1 MVRMNADAFDCSRNL
16 HAWLKTDDRN
26 LLAGIDAGLS
36 VHEVAEDLQRE
47 PISVL
52 KRISTIGTFSFLDG
66 SEEWVEVMSL
76 ALSGV
81 PLQDVLAWCSAS
93 EERMPYELLDAMRSS
108 PDPRAGFESARQLGL
123 EVANVAALPD
133 LMWLAAQPE
142 QTRLGYAAAAERV
155 LGRFDALTP
164 TTLRHEVLGLAPAE
178 LRWNG
183 GPAAKK
189 GRAANASAKARAP
202 RAPRKASASR
212 PRKSK
217 GIRNKWAFANYM
229 KKKRAAWA

>member
-1 MVRMNADAFDCSRNL
+1 MVVMNADVLDWSRNL
-16 HAWLKTDDRN
+16 HLWMKADDRN

-52 KRISTIGTFSFLDG
+52 NRISTLGTFVFASG

-81 PLQDVLAWCSAS
+81 PLQDVIAWCSAS
-93 EERMPYELLDAMRSS
+93 DERMPYELLEAMRSS
-108 PDPRAGFESARQLGL
+108 PDPRLAFELARRLGL
-123 EVANVAALPD
+123 EVANVSALPD
-133 LMWLAAQPE
+133 LVWLAKQPE
-142 QTRLGYAAAAERV
+142 QTQLGYASAAERV
-155 LGRFDALTP
+155 LARFDALTP
-164 TTLRHEVLGLAPAE
+164 TTLRHEVLGLAQAE

-183 GPAAKK
+183 SLAAKK
-189 GRAANASAKARAP
+189 GRGANASPKT

-212 PRKSK
+212 PRKTR
-217 GIRNKWAFANYM
+217 IRNKWAYANFK
-229 KKKRAAWA
+229 KKKRAAART

>member
-1 MVRMNADAFDCSRNL
+1 MWLQQDGCLGFPRTL
-16 HAWLKTDDRN
+16 KAWLKTDDRS

-76 ALSGV
+76 ALLGV
-81 PLQDVLAWCSAS
+81 PLQDVLAWCSAF

-108 PDPRAGFESARQLGL
+108 PDPRSAFELARQLAI

-133 LMWLAAQPE
+133 LVWRADQPAQT
-142 QTRLGYAAAAERV
+142 QLGYAASSERV
-155 LGRFDALTP
+155 LARFDALTP
-164 TTLRHEVLGLAPAE
+164 TTLRQEVLGLAPAE

-183 GPAAKK
+183 SAARK
-189 GRAANASAKARAP
+189 RAARRMRAQ
-202 RAPRKASASR
+202 RLERPRKASASR
-212 PRKSK
+212 PRQTR
-217 GIRNKWAFANYM
+217 IRNKWAYANFM